1 MVRFIYD
8 YPVWSASLQA
18 EILETREE
26 RGEKSRPV
34 FEGESEQIDH
44 GVLRGLGEE
53 LQDFRNA
60 GRPLRIAQHDSC
72 RDIVVVPFRV
82 NNTKLV
88 PVLSQAL
95 QEARGE
101 GRLTA
106 PGGTGEEHVDPI
118 RTHPHLGAALLGTEH
133 DMMACEPGLVGTQ

>member
-18 EILETREE
+18 ELLETREE
-26 RGEKSRPV
+26 RGEKSRPI

-44 GVLRGLGEE
+44 RVLRGLGEE

-106 PGGTGEEHVDPI
+106 PRGTSEEPVDPI
-118 RTHPHLGAALLGTEH
+118 RTHPHLGATVPGNQHAML
-133 DMMACEPGLVGTQ
+133 AREPRLVGTP

>member
-1 MVRFIYD
+1 MDGDQQHAGQLLGEHLPGRMPRCRQQMVRFIYD

-18 EILETREE
+18 ELLETREE
-26 RGEKSRPV
+26 RGEKSRPI

-44 GVLRGLGEE
+44 RVLRGLGEK

-72 RDIVVVPFRV
+72 RDILVVPFRV

-95 QEARGE
+95 
-101 GRLTA
+101 
-106 PGGTGEEHVDPI
+106 
-118 RTHPHLGAALLGTEH
+118 
-133 DMMACEPGLVGTQ
+133 